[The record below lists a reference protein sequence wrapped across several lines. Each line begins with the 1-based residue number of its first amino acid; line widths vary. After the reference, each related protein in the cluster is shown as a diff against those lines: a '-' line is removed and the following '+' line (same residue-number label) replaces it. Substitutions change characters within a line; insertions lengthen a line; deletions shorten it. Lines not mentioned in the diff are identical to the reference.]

1 MSDHSLLKHPHTGSP
16 EAITEL
22 LESSADG
29 LTSAQAKQRLASHG
43 PNQLPEPPVPSAF
56 RRFLAQFN
64 NLLIMV
70 LVAAA
75 LITALL
81 GHWLDTAVILAVV
94 VVNTVLG
101 FVQEGKAEKAIA
113 SIRNM
118 LAPQANVLR
127 DGQREKLPAEQL
139 VPGDLVLLE
148 AGDKVPADL
157 RLLQVSSLE
166 IQESLLTGES
176 VPVSK
181 QTKAVAIDAPLGDRS
196 GMAFS
201 GTLVTSGQGRGIVV
215 STGAATELGRIGHL
229 LTDVQQIST
238 PLLRQISQLSKWLTG
253 FIFAM
258 ALSVLA
264 FGYLLRGMPFDEL
277 FVIVVGLSVAAIPEG
292 LPAVLTVTLAIGVQ
306 AMARRNAVVRR
317 LPAIETLGALSV
329 ICTDKTGTLT
339 RNEMMVASVVFADQN
354 LKVSGEG
361 YEPAGEITAQGHPVA
376 PDRRLQWL
384 AKAAALCND
393 SELVMQEGQWQVLG
407 DPMEGALLRFSGK
420 AGIDL
425 AKLQQSLP
433 RQAQIPF
440 DARHRYMVTAHS
452 GEVDVLLV
460 KGAPESLLE
469 MCSTQMLA
477 DGGTAPIELDYW
489 HREAQEIAAQG
500 QRVLA
505 FAIRTSST
513 PITELDHQDVAS
525 ELVFIGFTGLID
537 PPRSEAIE
545 AVQECQRAGIEV
557 KMITGDHAGTA
568 AAIGRQIGLRLTETA
583 LTGQQIDEMSDEQ
596 LSQAVLS
603 TDVFARTSPEHK
615 LRLVTALQA
624 QNKVVAMTGDGV
636 NDSPALKRADVG
648 IAMGRNGSEAAKEAA
663 ELVLLDDNFA
673 SIAVAIRKG
682 RTVYDNLRKV
692 ISFLLPINGGESLSL
707 IIAILFALTL
717 PITAAQILWVNMV
730 SSVALALALAFE
742 KSESAVMQRPPR
754 PAAQALLSAELL
766 WRILLVTT
774 LFTLGVFGQFI
785 LTQQQGSSLEVSR
798 TMAVN
803 TLVAMEVFYLFSVR
817 YSYGTSITLRGVMG
831 TPAVLWSIGAVTVF
845 QLLFTYVPWMNLA
858 FGTAALSAPQLLQVA
873 VFGVLVMLLIELE
886 KWLRSGL
893 ISPSRASC

>member
-1 MSDHSLLKHPHTGSP
+1 M
-16 EAITEL
+16 AEL
-22 LESSADG
+22 LESSAEG
-29 LTSAQAKQRLASHG
+29 LTSEQVHQRLASHG
-43 PNQLPEPPVPSAF
+43 PNRLPAPPIPSPF
-56 RRFLAQFN
+56 KRFLAQFN

-94 VVNTVLG
+94 LVNTVLG
-101 FVQEGKAEKAIA
+101 FIQEGKAEKAIA

-127 DGQREKLPAEQL
+127 KGQREKLSAEQL
-139 VPGDLVLLE
+139 VPGDLVLLD

-166 IQESLLTGES
+166 IQEALLTGES

-181 QTKAVAIDAPLGDRS
+181 RTDAVAADAPLGDRT
-196 GMAFS
+196 GMAYS

-215 STGAATELGRIGHL
+215 GTGADTELGRISHL
-229 LTDVQQIST
+229 LTDVEQIST
-238 PLLRQISQLSKWLTG
+238 PLLKQISHLSKWLTG
-253 FIFAM
+253 FILIMAM
-258 ALSVLA
+258 AVLA
-264 FGYLLRGMPFDEL
+264 FGYWVRGMPFDEL
-277 FVIVVGLSVAAIPEG
+277 FVIVVGLSVASIPEG

-317 LPAIETLGALSV
+317 LPAIETLGAVSV

-339 RNEMMVASVVFADQN
+339 RNEMMVASVVFADQE
-354 LKVSGEG
+354 LQVSGEG
-361 YEPAGEITAQGHPVA
+361 YEQAGDITAQSQSVA
-376 PDRRLQWL
+376 PDTRLHWL

-393 SELVMQEGQWQVLG
+393 SELVRQEGQWQVLG
-407 DPMEGALLRFSGK
+407 DPMEGALLRFADK
-420 AGIDL
+420 AGVDL
-425 AKLQQSLP
+425 GELQQMLP

-452 GEVDVLLV
+452 GEANVLLV
-460 KGAPESLLE
+460 KGAPERLLE
-469 MCSTQMLA
+469 MCSTQMLS
-477 DGGTAPIELDYW
+477 DGDTAPIELDYW
-489 HREAQEIAAQG
+489 HREAHEIADQG

-505 FAIRTSST
+505 FAMRTSST
-513 PITELDHQDVAS
+513 PVAALDHQAVAS
-525 ELVFIGFTGLID
+525 DLVFIGFAGLID

-545 AVQECQRAGIEV
+545 AVRECQQAGIEV

-568 AAIGRQIGLRLTETA
+568 AAIGRQIGLRLTDTA
-583 LTGQQIDEMSDEQ
+583 LTGQQIDELSDEQ
-596 LSQAVLS
+596 LSQAVLG

-742 KSESAVMQRPPR
+742 KSEATVMQRPPR

-766 WRILLVTT
+766 WRILMVTT

-785 LTQQQGSSLEVSR
+785 WTQQQGLSLEVSR

-817 YSYGTSITLRGVMG
+817 YSHGTSITLRGVMG
-831 TPAVLWSIGAVTVF
+831 TPAVFWSIGAVTVF
-845 QLLFTYVPWMNLA
+845 QLLFTYLPWMNLA
-858 FGTAALSAPQLLQVA
+858 FGTAALSVSQLLQVGI
-873 VFGVLVMLLIELE
+873 FGLLVLVLIELE
-886 KWLRSGL
+886 KWLRSRL